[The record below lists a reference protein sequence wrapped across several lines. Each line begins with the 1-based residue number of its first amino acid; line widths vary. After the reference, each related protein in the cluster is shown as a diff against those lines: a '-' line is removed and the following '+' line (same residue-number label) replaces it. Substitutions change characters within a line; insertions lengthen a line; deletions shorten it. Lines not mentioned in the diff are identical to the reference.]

1 MAKCDRHIWD
11 TQDNEWCW
19 KCDELTDNERMQN
32 TKKMKV
38 IFLDNDGVICL
49 SNNWGGRT
57 KKWAKHR
64 SANPESSKLLSES
77 PVDVRFDNFDKKSI
91 EILNEIL
98 EETGAEIVVSSDWR
112 FHATLEELGG
122 YYLFQGISKKPIGFT
137 KKLGQF
143 QEPENF
149 PWSRQWNLEQSRSL
163 EILQYLKDH
172 PEVTEWV
179 AVDDL
184 NMGIPQTHESWGD
197 MEMDWGL
204 TNFVLTPKSSEG
216 IKQTGLKDKII
227 KLLNDDNTTSSI

>member
-1 MAKCDRHIWD
+1 
-11 TQDNEWCW
+11 
-19 KCDELTDNERMQN
+19 
-32 TKKMKV
+32 MKV

-49 SNNWGGRT
+49 SNNWGGRS
-57 KKWAKHR
+57 KKWSQYR
-64 SANPESSKLLSES
+64 SANPESSKLLSEA
-77 PVDVRFDNFDKKSI
+77 PVNVRFDDFDKKAI
-91 EILNEIL
+91 KILNEIL

-112 FHATLEELGG
+112 FHATLKELGE
-122 YYLFQGISKKPIGFT
+122 YYESQGISKKPIGFT

-143 QEPENF
+143 KEPENF

-172 PEVTEWV
+172 TEVTEWV

-184 NMGIPQTHESWGD
+184 NMGIPQTHESWGE

-216 IKQTGLKDKII
+216 IKQTGIKDKII
-227 KLLNDDNTTSSI
+227 KILNDVKDNDKGNS